1 MPAHVYR
8 FPCTLSLMMQTR
20 SLILSVA
27 AVVLTACGGSAY
39 QEPSAPSLLSSSSY
53 SSSAPSS
60 FSGPS
65 SPSIPS
71 HDTRGELVVR
81 PDLVCVPFVLRL
93 EGAEAKATLAS
104 LEKASEAVQARFSA
118 ATKGQS
124 TMKMLG
130 VNVRKFATGKAKTA
144 ENDEPLQFVI
154 TVDGSVEVPLGDGNY
169 WDRARLLS
177 SLVEASHDSKPLI
190 PPAPEEQPQLDAA
203 FGAPEV
209 KVRDPEAHRAELVKR
224 WVERTRT
231 FAKAAESEKAQ
242 LNVVNC
248 DPPNAIAQNVISVE
262 QVGLSLSVQCRIDVV
277 RAAP

>member
-1 MPAHVYR
+1 MI
-8 FPCTLSLMMQTR
+8 QTR
-20 SLILSVA
+20 AIAIVVA
-27 AVVLTACGGSAY
+27 TVVLSACGGSAY
-39 QEPSAPSLLSSSSY
+39 PEPSTPSLLSSSSY

-81 PDLVCVPFVLRL
+81 PDIVCVPFVLRL
-93 EGAEAKATLAS
+93 EGPDPKVILAT
-104 LEKASEAVQARFSA
+104 LEKATEAIQVRFSA
-118 ATKGQS
+118 ATSAQMS
-124 TMKMLG
+124 MTMLG
-130 VNVRKFATGKAKTA
+130 VHVANVGSSKAKT
-144 ENDEPLQFVI
+144 DEPPRFVV
-154 TVDGSVEVPLGDGNY
+154 TADGSIEVPLGDTNY
-169 WDRARLLS
+169 WGRARLLS
-177 SLVEASHDSKPLI
+177 SLVQASHESKPLI
-190 PPAPEEQPQLDAA
+190 PPPPEEQPQLEAA

-209 KVRDPEAHRAELVKR
+209 KVRTPEVHRAELIKR

-248 DPPNAIAQNVISVE
+248 EPPQAIVQNVISVE